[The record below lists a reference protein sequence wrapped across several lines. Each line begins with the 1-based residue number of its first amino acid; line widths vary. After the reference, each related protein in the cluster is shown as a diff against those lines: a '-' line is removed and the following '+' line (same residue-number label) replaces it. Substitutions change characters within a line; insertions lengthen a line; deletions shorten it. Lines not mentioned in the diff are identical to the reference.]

1 MGSKYSMYSR
11 ELFDRYVI
19 NVLRLRTDF
28 SVTGSDKGVK
38 FSWKHTIQ
46 ISDRRLLLTS
56 SVQFHLTCVVERP
69 IEGEVWFCDDECRT
83 NSGKISVARSV
94 VLHRAYRKCIGTIDA
109 DDVI

>member
-1 MGSKYSMYSR
+1 MYSR

-46 ISDRRLLLTS
+46 ASTYGFKNFGNKL
-56 SVQFHLTCVVERP
+56 SVKLV
-69 IEGEVWFCDDECRT
+69 RT
-83 NSGKISVARSV
+83 VFTANWTLRSK
-94 VLHRAYRKCIGTIDA
+94 Y
-109 DDVI
+109 